1 VAVIVHDT
9 AAEADDGDQAQG
21 GKKHSTEHHGFLQL
35 ELSPGE
41 PGASVTRTCRFIHG
55 GGWAPK
61 THQRRVRVNRAGQGR
76 TPRIK
81 SVVTLAE
88 ENTTRCDVR
97 GTCRLIG
104 PAAGTDPEGLHPPE
118 EQTMKA
124 AVSRTILVAL
134 AAALV
139 LMAGCS
145 GSTTIKSDLVLAG
158 NGSARLDL
166 HRKTEAINLFND
178 SDVPVRIK
186 VLGKRDRVYSNMLL
200 NGHDRVRLDLA
211 NARAVEFGNENDEQ
225 ALIRWILTNH
235 DRIEY
240 SMAIDP

>member
-1 VAVIVHDT
+1 
-9 AAEADDGDQAQG
+9 
-21 GKKHSTEHHGFLQL
+21 
-35 ELSPGE
+35 
-41 PGASVTRTCRFIHG
+41 
-55 GGWAPK
+55 
-61 THQRRVRVNRAGQGR
+61 
-76 TPRIK
+76 
-81 SVVTLAE
+81 
-88 ENTTRCDVR
+88 
-97 GTCRLIG
+97 
-104 PAAGTDPEGLHPPE
+104 
-118 EQTMKA
+118 MKA

-225 ALIRWILTNH
+225 AVIRWTLTNH